1 MTTTTRAVSMT
12 WHGKKIYDRYRRN
25 AINAV
30 DLATHFLSDKI
41 MENVWVPGKAT
52 GHPYSAAH
60 RGGSYNAPHPWDVH
74 RPGTGLFIK
83 PVSVK
88 DHGDVIIGQAGLVNT
103 MVARMVVYG
112 TSKMRPRSVVWKTL
126 GQNRGQVQKILR
138 TVLKGK
144 GHAR

>member
-1 MTTTTRAVSMT
+1 MSTTTRAVQMT
-12 WHGKKIYDRYRRN
+12 WHGKAIYNNYRRN

-41 MENVWVPGKAT
+41 KENVWVPGKAT
-52 GHPYSAAH
+52 GHPYAVAH
-60 RGGSYNAPHPWDVH
+60 RGGSYNAPEPWMVH

-88 DHGDVIIGQAGLVNT
+88 DEGDKVVGIAGLGNT
-103 MVARMVVYG
+103 SVARMIVYG
-112 TSKMRPRSVVWKTL
+112 TSKMRPRGVVWKTL
-126 GQNRGQVQKILR
+126 GQNRSQVQKILR